1 MCRHFIVGES
11 HNPFIP
17 YANGLWISFIACSC
31 SRTNR
36 SLNFP
41 RATPIISVGSKF
53 SCKIM
58 TNLTVHKALVALNH
72 FCYAVFEMVFAQAC
86 QLAKSIGLHQQNMIL
101 LTPTLS
107 GETCS
112 GSYLLSTNNY
122 LLFVAKLPPSY
133 VWLRCSTA
141 RAWPGYPLFDH
152 FLANIRMAYLQEDIY
167 RSLYSA
173 EAGRITESQRQQN
186 VEDILGKLKVWSAAY
201 QHLDV
206 PISPD
211 NSCQKPY
218 FGLELKYALLTSR
231 ILVQRRSKERKPSNS
246 D

>member
-1 MCRHFIVGES
+1 
-11 HNPFIP
+11 
-17 YANGLWISFIACSC
+17 
-31 SRTNR
+31 
-36 SLNFP
+36 
-41 RATPIISVGSKF
+41 
-53 SCKIM
+53 
-58 TNLTVHKALVALNH
+58 
-72 FCYAVFEMVFAQAC
+72 MVFAQAC
-86 QLAKSIGLHQQNMIL
+86 QLAKSIGLHQQEHDSINPDIERRNMFWIL
-101 LTPTLS
+101 
-107 GETCS
+107 
-112 GSYLLSTNNY
+112 
-122 LLFVAKLPPSY
+122 FIIDKQLPFIRGQNCHLHTFDCDVP
-133 VWLRCSTA
+133 LPEPG
-141 RAWPGYPLFDH
+141 PGYPLFDH

-231 ILVQRRSKERKPSNS
+231 ILVQRRSKEKEAKQQRLDHSRESLSIIRKLCEARSAIGSHIVLERYAIPTFHMPRFLLTNKQNPH
-246 D
+246 